1 VTDREPS
8 PLPVDEAERVPSA
21 GSLVVVA
28 TPIGN
33 LSDLSARAAAA
44 LTEADVVC
52 CEDTRHTGRLLAT
65 LGLRA
70 RRLVSLHAHNEAARI
85 EEVLALLGEG
95 ATVALVSD
103 AGTPL
108 VSDPGERL
116 VAAAIGAGF
125 EARSVPG
132 ASAVL
137 AALVVSGFDVGH
149 WRFEGFLPRK
159 GRERRDRLALVAASA
174 EPSVIYE
181 APSRLGAT
189 ILELSLAC
197 GPERTV
203 AVAREL
209 TKLHEE
215 IWRGPLG
222 DAAGSHAVAIARGE
236 YVLVVAG
243 APERPAGSGV
253 DLERSLAALLDAG
266 LKRRDAVAAVEA
278 LRGVPHRDAYAAA
291 LGLGL
296 PDAMDRSG
304 PGEAPPTAA
313 RGPSGATSTPG
324 NL

>member
-1 VTDREPS
+1 VTDQE
-8 PLPVDEAERVPSA
+8 LPPTSA
-21 GSLVVVA
+21 AHPVGAGGPGALVVVA

-44 LTEADVVC
+44 LSESDLVC

-70 RRLVSLHAHNEAARI
+70 KRLVSLHAHNEHERV
-85 EEVLALLGEG
+85 EEILGLLGQG

-116 VAAAIGAGF
+116 VAAAIGSGF
-125 EARSVPG
+125 EVRAVPG

-159 GRERRDRLALVAASA
+159 GRERRDRLGVVAASP

-181 APSRLGAT
+181 APSRVAAT
-189 ILELSLAC
+189 VLELSLHC
-197 GPERTV
+197 GPERPV
-203 AVAREL
+203 VVAREL

-222 DAAGSHAVAIARGE
+222 DAAGSRPVTIARGE

-243 APERPAGSGV
+243 ASAAQPGAGV
-253 DLERSLAALLDAG
+253 DLERSLRALFEAG
-266 LKRRDAVAAVEA
+266 LGRRDAVAALEV
-278 LRGVPHRDAYAAA
+278 LLGVPHRDAYAAA
-291 LGLGL
+291 LSLE
-296 PDAMDRSG
+296 PPASPAG
-304 PGEAPPTAA
+304 P
-313 RGPSGATSTPG
+313 RGPATAHSAPRVETDDR
-324 NL
+324 

>member
-1 VTDREPS
+1 VTDSEA
-8 PLPVDEAERVPSA
+8 PLASA
-21 GSLVVVA
+21 DPAPAGLGTLVVVA

-44 LTEADVVC
+44 LTDADLVC

-70 RRLVSLHAHNEAARI
+70 RRLQSLHAHNERERV
-85 EEVLALLGEG
+85 EEVLALLGGG

-116 VAAAIGAGF
+116 VAAAIASGF
-125 EARSVPG
+125 EVRAVPG

-137 AALVVSGFDVGH
+137 AALVVSGLEVGR

-159 GRERRDRLALVAASA
+159 GRERRDRLALVAASG

-181 APSRLGAT
+181 APTRVAAT
-189 ILELSLAC
+189 LRELSVDC
-197 GPERTV
+197 GPERQV
-203 AVAREL
+203 VVAREL

-222 DAAGSHAVAIARGE
+222 DAEESPAARVARGE

-243 APERPAGSGV
+243 APQRPTGSGV
-253 DLERSLAALLDAG
+253 DVERSLRALLDAG
-266 LKRRDAVAAVEA
+266 LGRRDAVAAVEA
-278 LRGVPHRDAYAAA
+278 LLGVPHRDAYAAA
-291 LGLGL
+291 LRLGL
-296 PDAMDRSG
+296 PDAPGDAGPATTAPGSSG
-304 PGEAPPTAA
+304 
-313 RGPSGATSTPG
+313 
-324 NL
+324 